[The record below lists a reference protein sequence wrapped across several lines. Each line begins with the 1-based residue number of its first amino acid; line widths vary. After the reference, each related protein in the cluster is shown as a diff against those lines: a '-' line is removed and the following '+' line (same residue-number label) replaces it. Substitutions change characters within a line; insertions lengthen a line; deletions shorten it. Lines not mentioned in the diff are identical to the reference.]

1 MLVLHP
7 HPRTRSDDPQY
18 THRRKCIPVTTQERG
33 SRKSDSAQV
42 RELTWLRRLPT
53 EPTCF
58 ALPSV
63 SPRLMLVRCVGHC
76 RGAPSSHHARPDE
89 MPRQEGND
97 FSQRLPTNDPT
108 ASFDTTLRPTL
119 KGPSLA
125 RTKFSKNDE
134 NLLLPVR
141 NLCTRRLLGGREG
154 NVPHSDCYLLSSD
167 VPFDHNLDQT

>member
-1 MLVLHP
+1 
-7 HPRTRSDDPQY
+7 
-18 THRRKCIPVTTQERG
+18 
-33 SRKSDSAQV
+33 
-42 RELTWLRRLPT
+42 
-53 EPTCF
+53 
-58 ALPSV
+58 
-63 SPRLMLVRCVGHC
+63 MLVRCVGHC

-89 MPRQEGND
+89 MPRQERND
-97 FSQRLPTNDPT
+97 FSQRLPTNDQR

-167 VPFDHNLDQT
+167 VPFDHNLDQTHKGGARYGAAQHYSGGPAFIVGFKSRGATIRCSPAA